1 MHPRNSIVKIFSTF
15 LQFDADS
22 FSGWAT
28 DARLR
33 RSIQNCIDKNSQIA
47 NGSDELAEQENFW
60 AHYWYKIW
68 QEDSARL
75 AKSHLSA
82 YLQETCYWIA
92 HRTVQS
98 FASSQYK
105 LSDCFQVAIASVDKV
120 LKGFNPERSS
130 GFKAYAKAIFSSAI
144 RDTLRQ
150 RHEVD
155 ICSTWGLLRKVSQK
169 RLSESL
175 INSGLSPEAADNH
188 IMAWNS
194 FKKLYV
200 PQPGK
205 PTRQLQKPD
214 PETLKAIAEDYN
226 SQIQFLQIKA
236 SQTQSQID
244 PQTLENWLLRC
255 AVSVRNYLYPN
266 ITSANTPTGEGDT
279 TEYLDYIQDER
290 DLFISQM
297 IDKEEE
303 ENRKSQQLEVSGV
316 LKVAIEGL
324 NQQTQEILVLYYSQ
338 GLTQQQIAQELQIKQ
353 YTISRRL
360 TKAKEVLIRSLSQ
373 WSQENLH
380 ISVNSDLL
388 KTNSTVIEEWLEQHY
403 QQSRS

>member
-60 AHYWYKIW
+60 ANYWYRIW
-68 QEDSARL
+68 QKNSARL

-175 INSGLSPEAADNH
+175 INSGLSPEVVNNH

-279 TEYLDYIQDER
+279 TEYLDYIPDER

-303 ENRKSQQLEVSGV
+303 ENRKYQQSEVSGV
-316 LKVAIEGL
+316 LKAAIEGL

>member
-33 RSIQNCIDKNSQIA
+33 RSIQNCIDNNSQIT
-47 NGSDELAEQENFW
+47 NRNDELAEQENFW
-60 AHYWYKIW
+60 ALYWYKIW
-68 QEDSARL
+68 LKKSARL
-75 AKSHLSA
+75 AQSHLSA

-98 FASSQYK
+98 FASNQYK
-105 LSDCFQVAIASVDKV
+105 LSDCFQVAIASIDKV

-130 GFKAYAKAIFSSAI
+130 GFKAYAKAIFNSAI

-175 INSGLSPEAADNH
+175 INSGLSPEVVNNYV
-188 IMAWNS
+188 MAWNS
-194 FKKLYV
+194 FRKLYV

-205 PTRQLQKPD
+205 STRQLQKPD
-214 PETLKAIAEDYN
+214 PATLKAIAEDYN
-226 SQIQFLQIKA
+226 SQVKSLQIKT
-236 SQTQSQID
+236 SQTQSQIN
-244 PQTLENWLLRC
+244 PQTLENWLVKS

-279 TEYLDYIQDER
+279 TEYLDYIPDER

-297 IDKEEE
+297 IDQEEE
-303 ENRKSQQLEVSGV
+303 ENRKSQQSEVSGV
-316 LKVAIEGL
+316 LKAAIEGL

-388 KTNSTVIEEWLEQHY
+388 KTNSTVIEEWLAQHY
-403 QQSRS
+403 QQSRN